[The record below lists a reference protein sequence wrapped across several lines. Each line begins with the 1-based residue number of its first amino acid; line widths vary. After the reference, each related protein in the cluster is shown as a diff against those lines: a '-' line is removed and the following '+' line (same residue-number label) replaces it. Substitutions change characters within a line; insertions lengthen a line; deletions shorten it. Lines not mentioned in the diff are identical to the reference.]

1 MLPKIPYQVEPKTTR
16 QTALRGLNFSDHY
29 EDGSLADSLNL
40 SARRYPYISTKYPRE
55 QMEGLTGVSSIYAF
69 DGLWYVKNGGLYRK
83 TGDVTTEVI
92 APGSPKALSPSEKQF
107 AAMYHKLVIFPD
119 KIYVDLDKIGTGTE
133 AVLPLGAKLENVTGS
148 VTVTSAEEEGAH
160 ICTVTLTM
168 PEGESVRNLFQVYD
182 IVKMSGWTNL
192 KNNRYKQIIEIPE
205 GTNDTFIVQ
214 DETMEEESGATVT
227 IEREVPNL
235 DFICEK
241 NNRLFGASNDSRT
254 IYISARDDPR
264 NFMSDND
271 AGGFAVDVA
280 TEGQFTGC
288 ASMSN
293 SVVFFKEHS
302 ITKILGDY
310 ASEFTL
316 NNYEMEGVK
325 KDCHKSIRKINETV
339 LYLGSNGVY
348 SYNGGNSSLISHIFG
363 EKRLKNGVAGTDGM
377 NYYLS
382 AKDGE
387 NTLFLSY
394 SLQTGLWLR
403 EDDTEAKD
411 FALVGETLYVL
422 DDEGKVWKE
431 NGEEG
436 AILFSMTFKP
446 FFETVSGAYKSSA
459 ILFANKRYAKIYLR
473 TEMAKGAYCR
483 IEVRLDGGVWREVGK
498 IVGKGGLTVTPLP
511 IGRCDKYELRLHGKG
526 PFTLLNLEREFRVGS
541 AR

>member
-1 MLPKIPYQVEPKTTR
+1 MLPQIPYNLEPKTTR
-16 QTALRGLNFSDHY
+16 QTALRGLNFSDNY
-29 EDGSLADSLNL
+29 DDGALADSLNQ
-40 SARRYPYISTKYPRE
+40 STRRYPYISTKFPRE
-55 QMEGLTGVSSIYAF
+55 QVEGLTDISSIYSF
-69 DGLWYVKNGGLYRK
+69 DGLWYVKNNNLYRI
-83 TGDVTTEVI
+83 TEDGTETI
-92 APGSPKALSPSEKQF
+92 INDGSLSNEPKQF

-119 KIYVDLDKIGTGTE
+119 KLYVDLDKIGTQQP

-148 VTVTSAEEEGAH
+148 VTVSSAEEGAH

-168 PEGESVRNLFQVYD
+168 PAGESVSDYFQEYD
-182 IVKMSGWTNL
+182 IINMSGWNNP
-192 KNNRYKQIIEIPE
+192 KNNKYKQIIEIPE
-205 GTNDTFIVQ
+205 GTTNQFIVQ
-214 DETMEEESGATVT
+214 DETMEAESGATVT

-280 TEGQFTGC
+280 TEGKFTGC
-288 ASMSN
+288 ASLSN

-325 KDCHKSIRKINETV
+325 AECSKSVRKINETV
-339 LYLGSNGVY
+339 LYLGCNGVY
-348 SYNGGNSSLISHIFG
+348 SYNGGNASLISNIFG
-363 EKRLKNGVAGTDGM
+363 EKRLKNGVAGSDGT

-387 NTLFLSY
+387 NTLFLSFN
-394 SLQTGLWLR
+394 LQTGLWLR

-411 FALVGETLYVL
+411 FAMVGETLYVL

-436 AILFSMTFKP
+436 MIPFSMTFKP
-446 FFETVSGAYKSSA
+446 FYETVSGAYNSST
-459 ILFANKRYAKIYLR
+459 IIFANKRYAKIYLR

-483 IEVRLDGGVWREVGK
+483 IEVKLDGGVWREVGK
-498 IVGKGGLTVTPLP
+498 IVGKGGLTVTPVP
-511 IGRCDKYELRLHGKG
+511 IGRCDKYELRLFGKG